1 MVKMIILFSLLTTE
15 SSENSLCSVRGW
27 GGGGGVINLLLFS
40 KSVKCDYIS
49 GIHTQKL
56 MSVVSY

>member
-27 GGGGGVINLLLFS
+27 GGGVINLLLFS

-49 GIHTQKL
+49 GTCIHTQKL

>member
-27 GGGGGVINLLLFS
+27 GGGVINLLLFS
-40 KSVKCDYIS
+40 KSVKCEYIS